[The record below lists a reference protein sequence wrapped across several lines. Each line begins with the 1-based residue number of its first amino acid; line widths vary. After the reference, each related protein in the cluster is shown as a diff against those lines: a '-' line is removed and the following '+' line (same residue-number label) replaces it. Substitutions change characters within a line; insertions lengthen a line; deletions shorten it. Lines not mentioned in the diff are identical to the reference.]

1 MANYVIAD
9 NRHAA
14 ENESGDVILSGA
26 RVQCEIGEVLAG
38 KATVPAGATVIFK
51 ALGQAV
57 EDAVAARIVY
67 AAATAAAP
75 R

>member
-14 ENESGDVILSGA
+14 ENESGDVILSRA
-26 RVQCEIGEVLAG
+26 KVQCEIGEILAG
-38 KATVPAGATVIFK
+38 KVAVPVGQTIIFK

-67 AAATAAAP
+67 AAATA
-75 R
+75 